1 MPSGVL
7 TLETGSRFWFEGEVW
22 EVDTFV
28 GDQVRLRRDAT
39 VCSVSTSAL
48 LEAAS
53 PLDEPE
59 ERHGAHGDPF
69 ALPTV
74 VLAALTVKQ
83 RRVERKV
90 EEHAPGPSWRP
101 TVLVVDS

>member
-1 MPSGVL
+1 MGGRHVRR
-7 TLETGSRFWFEGEVW
+7 G
-22 EVDTFV
+22 
-28 GDQVRLRRDAT
+28 QVRLRRDAT
-39 VCSVSTSAL
+39 VRSVSTSAL

-59 ERHGAHGDPF
+59 DGHGAHGDPF

-83 RRVERKV
+83 RREVERQV
-90 EEHAPGPSWRP
+90 EERAPGPSWRP

>member
-22 EVDTFV
+22 EVDTVV

-39 VCSVSTSAL
+39 VRSVSTSAL

-59 ERHGAHGDPF
+59 EGHGAQHE
-69 ALPTV
+69 
-74 VLAALTVKQ
+74 Q
-83 RRVERKV
+83 RRPEQRRHRERV
-90 EEHAPGPSWRP
+90 TPHDLVDRPDRGRPGRPDCEAAP
-101 TVLVVDS
+101 